1 MGAVLDRARR
11 DASLLAGGGLDGL
24 IVENYGDLPFAP
36 GRVEAVTV
44 AAMALAIRA
53 VQEAVAGFPTGIN
66 VLRADIRSAIALA
79 AVTGAPFVRTNL
91 LAGALVADQGVLQ
104 SDAYLA
110 LRERAALGAPVSILA
125 DVLSKH
131 AVPLGAVTLEQAAR
145 STAYRG
151 LADAIIVTGEET
163 GAPTS
168 AEDLRRAREAVPDRP
183 ILIGS
188 GLSESNLPTLLPL
201 ADGAIIGS
209 ALKLGGVAE
218 NPVDPERVRRMV
230 ALTRGV

>member
-218 NPVDPERVRRMV
+218 NPVDPERVKRMV